1 MRPLTDD
8 ELRALLEKLM
18 KFLGKNVEAILRH
31 PTEPHCFRLHKDRIY
46 YVSETLM
53 KLATNFPRKQLM
65 HLGTCFAKITHSGRV
80 HLQITCLDFLAEHC
94 LHKVWLKPTAEMS
107 FLYGNHVT
115 KAGLGRITDGAAQYA
130 GVIVFNM
137 QDTPLGFG
145 VLAHP
150 TSKCKDLEPTANVV
164 LHQADVG
171 EYLRLEDQMF

>member
-18 KFLGKNVEAILRH
+18 KFVGRNAEALLNNAK
-31 PTEPHCFRLHKDRIY
+31 EPHCFRVHRERVY

-53 KLATNFPRKQLM
+53 RHSTNIKRENLLA
-65 HLGTCFAKITHSGRV
+65 LGTCFAKITHSGKI
-80 HLQITCLDFLAEHC
+80 HLQITALNHLAQHAI
-94 LHKVWLKPTAEMS
+94 HKVWLKPNAEMA
-107 FLYGNHVT
+107 FLYGNNIT
-115 KAGLGRITDGAAQYA
+115 KAGLGRITDAAPQYA
-130 GVIVFNM
+130 GVVIYNM

-150 TSKCKDLEPTANVV
+150 TEACKDLEPTQTVV

-171 EYLRLEDQMF
+171 EYLRVEDTMF